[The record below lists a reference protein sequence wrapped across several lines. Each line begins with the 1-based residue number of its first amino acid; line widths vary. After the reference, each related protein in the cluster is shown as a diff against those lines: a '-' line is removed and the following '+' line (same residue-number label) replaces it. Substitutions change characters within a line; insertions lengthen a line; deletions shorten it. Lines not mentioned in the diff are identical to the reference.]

1 MSRWT
6 VDFYFDFV
14 SPYSYLAWL
23 HARPR
28 IAGAGV
34 RVVPRPVLLFAL
46 LRNGGMLGPAEVPLK
61 RAFILRDLL
70 RYAGRH
76 RIPFTLP
83 DPHPFMSVTALR
95 LALPEVAGDDQERVI
110 DALFH
115 AGWGEGRNLG
125 DAGELARILERAGLD
140 GPRLVAATQE
150 PAVKDAL
157 RRQTD
162 EAIARGLFG
171 VPSFYVDGEL
181 FWGHD
186 RVDDLCEYLAGDD
199 PLDRQ
204 RLAELLARPA
214 APVPRDR

>member
-14 SPYSYLAWL
+14 SPYSYFAWL

-28 IAGAGV
+28 IAGVGV
-34 RVVPRPVLLFAL
+34 RVVPRPVVLFAL
-46 LRNGGMLGPAEVPLK
+46 LRHGGMLGPAEVPLK
-61 RAFILRDLL
+61 RAYVLRDCL

-76 RIPFTLP
+76 GVPFTLP
-83 DPHPFMSVTALR
+83 DPHPFMSITALR
-95 LALPEVAGDDQERVI
+95 LALPEVAGADQERVI
-110 DALFH
+110 DALYH
-115 AGWGEGRNLG
+115 AGWAEGRNLA
-125 DAGELARILERAGLD
+125 DAGVLAAILERAGLD
-140 GPRLVAATQE
+140 APRLLAATQE
-150 PAVKDAL
+150 QAVKDAL

-162 EAIARGLFG
+162 EAMARGLFG
-171 VPSFYVDGEL
+171 VPSFCVDGEL

-199 PLDRQ
+199 PLDRA

-214 APVPRDR
+214 AVLTRS

>member
-14 SPYSYLAWL
+14 SPYSYFAWL

-34 RVVPRPVLLFAL
+34 RVVPRPVVLFAL
-46 LRNGGMLGPAEVPLK
+46 LRHGGMLGPAEVPLK
-61 RAFILRDLL
+61 RAYLLRDCL

-76 RIPFTLP
+76 GVPFALP
-83 DPHPFMSVTALR
+83 DPHPFLSVTALR
-95 LALPEVAGDDQERVI
+95 LALPEVAGADQERVI
-110 DALFH
+110 DALYH
-115 AGWGEGRNLG
+115 AGWAEGRDLS
-125 DAGELARILERAGLD
+125 DAGVLAAILERAGLD
-140 GPRLVAATQE
+140 GPRLLAATQE

-162 EAIARGLFG
+162 EAMAQGLFG
-171 VPSFYVDGEL
+171 VPSFCVDGEL

-199 PLDRQ
+199 PLDRA

-214 APVPRDR
+214 AVLTRS

>member
-14 SPYSYLAWL
+14 SPYSYFAWL
-23 HARPR
+23 HSRQR

-61 RAFILRDLL
+61 RAYLLRDCL

-76 RIPFTLP
+76 GIPFTLP
-83 DPHPFMSVTALR
+83 DPHPFRSVTALR
-95 LALPEVAGDDQERVI
+95 LALPEVAGEDQERVI
-110 DALFH
+110 DALYH
-115 AGWGEGRNLG
+115 AGWVEGRNLG
-125 DAGELARILERAGLD
+125 DAGELERILDRAGLE
-140 GPRLVAATQE
+140 GARLLAATE
-150 PAVKDAL
+150 APAVKDAL

-171 VPSFYVDGEL
+171 VPSFYVNGEL

-186 RVDDLCEYLAGDD
+186 RVADLCEYLAGDD

-204 RLAELLARPA
+204 RLAELMAQPV
-214 APVPRDR
+214 APVPRS

>member
-6 VDFYFDFV
+6 VDFYFDFI

-46 LRNGGMLGPAEVPLK
+46 LRHGGMLGPAEVPLK
-61 RAFILRDLL
+61 RAYLLRDCL

-76 RIPFTLP
+76 GIPFTLP
-83 DPHPFMSVTALR
+83 DPHPFMPITALR

-115 AGWGEGRNLG
+115 AGWGQGRNLS
-125 DAGELARILERAGLD
+125 DAGELARILEAAGLD

-150 PAVKDAL
+150 PAARDAL

-162 EAIARGLFG
+162 EAIARGIFG
-171 VPSFYVDGEL
+171 VPSSYVDGEL

-199 PLDRQ
+199 PLDRE
-204 RLAELLARPA
+204 RLAELLARPV
-214 APVPRDR
+214 APIGRS

>member
-14 SPYSYLAWL
+14 SPYSYFAWL

-34 RVVPRPVLLFAL
+34 RVVPRPVFLFAL
-46 LRNGGMLGPAEVPLK
+46 LRHGGMLGPAEVPLK
-61 RAFILRDLL
+61 RAHVLRDCL

-83 DPHPFMSVTALR
+83 DPHPFMTVTALR
-95 LALPEVAGDDQERVI
+95 LALPEVAGADQERVI
-110 DALFH
+110 DALYH
-115 AGWGEGRNLG
+115 AGWAEGRNLG
-125 DAGELARILERAGLD
+125 DAGELAAILQRAGLD

-150 PAVKDAL
+150 PAAKDAL

-162 EAIARGLFG
+162 AAIARGLFG

-204 RLAELLARPA
+204 RLAELLARPIGVVA
-214 APVPRDR
+214 RS

>member
-14 SPYSYLAWL
+14 SPYSYFAWL

-46 LRNGGMLGPAEVPLK
+46 LRHGGMLGPAEVPLK
-61 RAFILRDLL
+61 RAYLLRDCL

-76 RIPFTLP
+76 RVPFTLP
-83 DPHPFMSVTALR
+83 DPHPFPAVTALR

-110 DALFH
+110 DALWQ
-115 AGWGEGRNLG
+115 AGWAEGRNLG
-125 DAGELARILERAGLD
+125 DPGELADILTRAGLD
-140 GPRLVAATQE
+140 GPSLVAATQA
-150 PAVKDAL
+150 PAAKQAL
-157 RRQTD
+157 RAQTD
-162 EAIARGLFG
+162 EAIARGVFG
-171 VPSFYVDGEL
+171 VPSFFVGGEL

-186 RVDDLCEYLAGDD
+186 RVDDLCELLAGDD
-199 PLDRQ
+199 PLDRE
-204 RLAELLARPA
+204 RLAELLARPIA
-214 APVPRDR
+214 TVPRS

>member
-1 MSRWT
+1 MSRWN

-14 SPYSYLAWL
+14 SPYSYFAWL

-46 LRNGGMLGPAEVPLK
+46 LRHGGMFGPGEVPLK
-61 RAFILRDLL
+61 RAFMLRDCL

-83 DPHPFMSVTALR
+83 EPHPFATVTALR
-95 LALPEVAGDDQERVI
+95 LALPEVAGADQERVI
-110 DALFH
+110 DALYQ
-115 AGWGEGRNLG
+115 AAWAEGRNLG
-125 DAGELARILERAGLD
+125 DAGELASILTRAGLD

-199 PLDRQ
+199 PLDRA
-204 RLAELLARPA
+204 RLAELLARPIA
-214 APVPRDR
+214 AVPSR